1 MGRWVDGWGPELSG
15 FKVGFAKIRER
26 DPYGILLAKNLTQPL
41 KSNQY
46 LI

>member
-26 DPYGILLAKNLTQPL
+26 DPYVESQNKRIGIGEGFLHA
-41 KSNQY
+41 
-46 LI
+46 